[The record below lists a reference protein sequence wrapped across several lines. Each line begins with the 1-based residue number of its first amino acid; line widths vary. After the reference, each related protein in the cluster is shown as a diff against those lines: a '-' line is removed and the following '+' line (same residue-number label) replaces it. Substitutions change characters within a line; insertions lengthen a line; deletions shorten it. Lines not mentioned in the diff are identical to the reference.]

1 MSVAA
6 SIYLP
11 QFTIGE
17 TAFDGF
23 KNEMGKF
30 GNRVAVIHGER
41 AWKASSQYILPALE
55 KAELSVTGTVL
66 YGHEATH
73 RNAERITEDPCVREA
88 DMLLAVGGGKCLDTV
103 KLAADHLGKPVFTIP
118 TIASNCAPITKIS
131 IMYHEDGSFC
141 DIPRWHRL

>member
-41 AWKASSQYILPALE
+41 AWKAPVSTFYRLW
-55 KAELSVTGTVL
+55 KR
-66 YGHEATH
+66 
-73 RNAERITEDPCVREA
+73 RNCQ
-88 DMLLAVGGGKCLDTV
+88 
-103 KLAADHLGKPVFTIP
+103 
-118 TIASNCAPITKIS
+118 
-131 IMYHEDGSFC
+131 
-141 DIPRWHRL
+141 

>member
-11 QFTIGE
+11 QITIGE

-30 GNRVAVIHGER
+30 GNRVSVIHGER

-103 KLAADHLGKPVFTIP
+103 KLA
-118 TIASNCAPITKIS
+118 
-131 IMYHEDGSFC
+131 EDGKSC
-141 DIPRWHRL
+141 VVRLYEYKNCSDDKAGLFFDRNVKRVM